1 MNQSLTYLCL
11 GWLFSTLPGMKNIYL
26 ASDIAQAQLIV
37 NMLAQQFIP
46 AHIEHVHQA
55 GGLGELAVTYPQVW
69 VQREQDVARARS
81 LIEAFETANKAPQ
94 AEIRCPQCNEPNPKT
109 FDLCWACQADLW

>member
-1 MNQSLTYLCL
+1 
-11 GWLFSTLPGMKNIYL
+11 MKNIYL

-46 AHIEHVHQA
+46 AHIEHAHQA

-81 LIEAFETANKAPQ
+81 LIEAFEGANGPPQ
-94 AEIRCPQCNEPNPKT
+94 GELCCPQCGELNPAT
-109 FDLCWACQADLW
+109 FDLCWACHADLD